1 MLSRNKVFIWACTVA
16 SINLPTDVLRTFLAV
31 IDLESFTKAGQILG
45 RTQPAV
51 SLQIHKLEDLV
62 GFRLIDTSG
71 RGIALTREGETL
83 ARYARQLLAMNDEI
97 IARIQKRE
105 TGGSLRVGLPTDY
118 AVSFFQ
124 KCLSGFA
131 RQNPDVEMSI
141 HCDISDQLLKTF
153 AEDELD
159 LAIAMFGDKPAPG
172 LIYSWAEKPIWA
184 AAADSGAEQR
194 DPVPIAAHP
203 EGCHY
208 RGRMTDALDQVG
220 KNWRIV
226 YCSPGINGLQQ
237 AVQSGLAV
245 TALTRRT
252 LMRGMRALTEKDGF
266 PALPDIHVGLHFK
279 NTGAST
285 AALMLVNYI
294 TQALHASG
302 QTDFIRLRRL
312 DAPLNVISKNHRSI

>member
-1 MLSRNKVFIWACTVA
+1 MAL
-16 SINLPTDVLRTFLAV
+16 INLPTDVLRTFLAV
-31 IDLESFTKAGQILG
+31 IDLESFTKAGQVLG

-62 GFRLIDTSG
+62 GHRLIDTSG
-71 RGIALTREGETL
+71 RGITLTHEGEML

-97 IARIQKRE
+97 VARIQKRD

-124 KCLSGFA
+124 KSLSSFA
-131 RQNPDVEMSI
+131 RLNPDVEMSI
-141 HCDISDQLLKTF
+141 HCDISDMLLKTF
-153 AEDELD
+153 AADGLD
-159 LAIAMFGDKPAPG
+159 LAIAMFDETPAPG

-184 AAADSGAEQR
+184 TAVDSDADRR
-194 DPVPIAAHP
+194 DPVPLAAHP

-208 RGRMTDALDQVG
+208 RRRMTKSLDQVG
-220 KNWRIV
+220 RNWRIV
-226 YCSPGINGLQQ
+226 YSSPGINGLQQ

-252 LMRGMRALTEKDGF
+252 LLRGMRPLTEKDGF
-266 PALPDIHVGLHFK
+266 PALSDIHVGLHFK

-285 AALMLVNYI
+285 AALLLVNYI
-294 TQALHASG
+294 MQALHDSG
-302 QTDFIRLRRL
+302 QTDFIRLQRME
-312 DAPLNVISKNHRSI
+312 AATSPISKTHQPI